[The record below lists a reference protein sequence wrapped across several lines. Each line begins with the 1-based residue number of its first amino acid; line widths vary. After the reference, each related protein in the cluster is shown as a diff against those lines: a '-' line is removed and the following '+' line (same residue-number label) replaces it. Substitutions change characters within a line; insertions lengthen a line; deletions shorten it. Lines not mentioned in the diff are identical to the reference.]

1 VQDDA
6 GAGFSITY
14 KVVASSAF
22 GRGKEEVIMKT
33 KLLLTVVLA
42 ASSLFAGTHFSFGV
56 GIGTPV
62 YYVDIGIE
70 AYESRSGNTR

>member
-1 VQDDA
+1 
-6 GAGFSITY
+6 
-14 KVVASSAF
+14 
-22 GRGKEEVIMKT
+22 MKT